1 MFVICCKS
9 VIFCYSNFITISN
22 PIIFTIN
29 SLEIIRMFNIISIFI
44 RIGISFT
51 IRYFTITPTIAIPI
65 TFSFCIIS
73 SIWVKSNSN
82 ILSWFC
88 ICTCCCCKCRIWQC
102 TKHTKCCYSTAYYKC
117 CYTTANTISRRSTLF
132 SVTMG
137 KFRYNDILIF
147 YLAPYYF
154 INLIHKFT
162 LPFK

>member
-29 SLEIIRMFNIISIFI
+29 SLEIIRMFNTISIFI

-51 IRYFTITPTIAIPI
+51 IRYFTITPTMASPI

-88 ICTCCCCKCRIWQC
+88 ICTCCCERLLLRNS
-102 TKHTKCCYSTAYYKC
+102 KHTECSNRS
-117 CYTTANTISRRSTLF
+117 ANNERRNSAAQTFSCRSALF

-137 KFRYNDILIF
+137 KF
-147 YLAPYYF
+147 
-154 INLIHKFT
+154 
-162 LPFK
+162 